1 MLFTGSSYPL
11 ANQYSMSVFWA
22 NLMSKKIPIVLH
34 LTILLMLL
42 FFGLPAAKAQQ
53 RRQVIID
60 HAGEMR
66 NLKKD
71 GREVRRL
78 IGDVIMRHE
87 DITMKC
93 DSAYEYVGE
102 NRFDAYGRV
111 VIVQED
117 SRLYGDSLHY
127 DGNKRWVGSGVNW
140 SGLLT
145 RMRS

>member
-66 NLKKD
+66 NLLQWLK
-71 GREVRRL
+71 RNRCVSIAVL
-78 IGDVIMRHE
+78 
-87 DITMKC
+87 
-93 DSAYEYVGE
+93 YV
-102 NRFDAYGRV
+102 NL
-111 VIVQED
+111 
-117 SRLYGDSLHY
+117 S
-127 DGNKRWVGSGVNW
+127 
-140 SGLLT
+140 
-145 RMRS
+145 